1 MDKNSPSL
9 EWSSHLMSQH
19 PAKGVIL
26 AAITAL
32 LCVLIW
38 IVFEQWLYVA
48 LSAVILFLS
57 TMRFYFPVRYR
68 LDSDG
73 VRRWYLGREKFRP
86 WSDFRNVYVHPDGMF
101 LAPFEKPSR
110 LDAFRGLYLNYNE
123 SKDEIVAYAKER
135 LNLV

>member
-9 EWSSHLMSQH
+9 EWSSHLISQH

-32 LCVLIW
+32 LCVFVW
-38 IVFEQWLYVA
+38 IVFEDWLYVA

-73 VRRWYLGREKFRP
+73 VRRWYLGRLSPMPK
-86 WSDFRNVYVHPDGMF
+86 
-101 LAPFEKPSR
+101 
-110 LDAFRGLYLNYNE
+110 RG
-123 SKDEIVAYAKER
+123 
-135 LNLV
+135 